1 VPRAVLGGECLAEL
15 RAGGQP
21 ATAVLELLHAALHD
35 GRLDAAARG
44 DSPPPAVV
52 AVLDGC
58 HWSKPHHGLADL
70 DAPRLLR
77 EVLAKLGVQVAQAP
91 AAPRYAV
98 CCGAAGGM
106 AQLHPASA
114 ARMAAAHLAGIDQHG
129 AEALIS
135 ASPLCAG
142 HLSDHA
148 GGQFPVYGICE
159 FIAAHFA
166 VAGPDA

>member
-1 VPRAVLGGECLAEL
+1 M
-15 RAGGQP
+15 
-21 ATAVLELLHAALHD
+21 
-35 GRLDAAARG
+35 
-44 DSPPPAVV
+44 
-52 AVLDGC
+52 
-58 HWSKPHHGLADL
+58 
-70 DAPRLLR
+70 
-77 EVLAKLGVQVAQAP
+77 QVAQAP

-114 ARMAAAHLAGIDQHG
+114 ARMAAAHLAGIDQYG

-142 HLSDHA
+142 HLSGQA
-148 GGQFPVYGICE
+148 CGQFPVYGICE

-166 VAGPDA
+166 VAGPDL